1 MNIDILHIFSA
12 NSANDHNYK
21 HLWLKGASLFIP
33 QINELLKYTNYEFQ
47 IINIEEFINEKSNIL
62 GQIFEY
68 NKSDKSTY
76 HNYHILY
83 SYIFNKLD
91 TNKNL
96 NIFEVGLGTNNPDLL
111 STMNIN
117 GNIIGSPG
125 ASLFS
130 FRDYLPNSNI
140 YGADIDKYI
149 LFECDRI
156 KTCYIDQLDIN
167 TFDNIKTNFGDIKYD
182 LIIDDGL
189 HSIGANLNTLLFALN
204 NINDNGWI
212 VIEDIIQIDNWRSI
226 DFILKSSNKFK
237 TYIIK
242 SKNDTFLYV
251 INKL

>member
-1 MNIDILHIFSA
+1 MND
-12 NSANDHNYK
+12 D
-21 HLWLKGASLFIP
+21 
-33 QINELLKYTNYEFQ
+33 
-47 IINIEEFINEKSNIL
+47 SNIL

-68 NKSDKSTY
+68 NKSDKSTS

-83 SYIFNKLD
+83 SYILNRLD
-91 TNKNL
+91 TNKKL
-96 NIFEVGLGTNNPDLL
+96 NIFEVGLGTNNPHLI

-117 GNIIGSPG
+117 GRPG

-130 FRDYLPNSNI
+130 FMDYLPNSNI
-140 YGADIDKYI
+140 YGADIDENI
-149 LFECDRI
+149 LFESDRI
-156 KTCYIDQLDIN
+156 KTCYINQLDIN

-212 VIEDIIQIDNWRSI
+212 VIEDINFNTIDNWRSV

-237 TYIIK
+237 TFIIK
-242 SKNDTFLYV
+242 SKCIF
-251 INKL
+251 ICNK